1 MYREYA
7 RAPRGEKVYA
17 KVSGRKYKRTGIVSG
32 KQGDSI
38 IAPLQYS
45 ATMESVVFEH
55 WFCNILLSSVA
66 PGSVIIMDNASF
78 HRKTTLLKLAADCG
92 CRVIFLPPYAPEF
105 NPIEK
110 FWNWL
115 KRYLRKI
122 LPDYNNFDDA
132 LSACFNV
139 R

>member
-1 MYREYA
+1 
-7 RAPRGEKVYA
+7 
-17 KVSGRKYKRTGIVSG
+17 VSGKKYKRASIVAG
-32 KQGDSI
+32 KQGKSI

-45 ATMESVVFEH
+45 GTMDSVLFED
-55 WFCNILLSSVA
+55 WFSNILLKSVKR
-66 PGSVIIMDNASF
+66 GSVIIMDNASF
-78 HRKTTLLKLAADCG
+78 HRKTKLPQMAEGCG
-92 CRVIFLPPYAPEF
+92 CRVVFLPPYSPEL

-115 KRYLRKI
+115 KRHLRKI